1 MAAPESRRLR
11 GVVWPFRDG
20 AESAADMAARWRPH
34 PLQPRKRGPS
44 QNFDRALAGS
54 DRAGLS
60 VARVGAMGI
69 YSAGTHA
76 ALPAST
82 GDEPLG
88 ISGRLA
94 AAARGG
100 GARDFRALFY
110 AGAAHYAAVIRNR
123 TALAASRQAC
133 GIDIHNHGCL
143 R

>member
-1 MAAPESRRLR
+1 
-11 GVVWPFRDG
+11 
-20 AESAADMAARWRPH
+20 
-34 PLQPRKRGPS
+34 
-44 QNFDRALAGS
+44 
-54 DRAGLS
+54 
-60 VARVGAMGI
+60 MGI

-133 GIDIHNHGCL
+133 GIDIHNHRCL
-143 R
+143 RNILRGAEIEAPAERTGKRRALWRFQH